1 MTDVILRISGMDCGA
16 CTVRIV
22 RALRGLSG
30 VHAVSVSDTAGCA
43 RLTYDEAAVGLGE
56 IARCVQRAGFAV
68 PVETAEL
75 RCPGADDGAEA
86 RLRAVFGVRS
96 AARAGDTFTVTLW
109 PVGTDAAALPAVL
122 GPGAE
127 LTAQRGG
134 EEAQQGRTRQRLARR
149 LGFGVLLTA
158 LMLWRLPELVQLAL
172 AAAVLF
178 GAGAALWRG
187 TWRALR
193 GGSLG
198 PDTPGLLAAL
208 ILFAYSAYAAFTG
221 LRPCFPA
228 PCGIVCTLLAG
239 KYAAQLVRG
248 ALHAPVRRLRHLR
261 PRTATVD
268 ADALTPCDVVRVLP
282 GERVPVDGV
291 VCSGICTVDV
301 FALTGAARPAE
312 KAVGDAVLAGT
323 LNRVGSAFIT
333 PTAIGDATALQRTI
347 AALQRAQTV
356 RTPEQVRLERAA
368 SRADLHVRCAG
379 RHVSRRGRAG
389 RGCRR
394 AGRDRP
400 CGRAGRAA
408 HARRGG
414 VGRADGAHRA
424 PGHLAAAGV
433 SCRVSA
439 AGCVRGDRPGR
450 GGGACVRCIRRRA
463 AVCAARERN
472 EGGAAM
478 TTTVLELNAS
488 GMICRAC
495 EDAIADAL
503 LHTRGV
509 VSAQAHYWRGR
520 VTITYDPNIVT
531 EDTLRQVLTNA
542 GYPPGTHGMGG
553 VVVDGICLALVGVLY
568 WGLPKLLALV
578 KVPALADNASLSLV
592 FLVGL
597 LTSTHCIGMC
607 GGILL
612 AQTTDARGVTGRS
625 KRGLIASA
633 AYNGGRVVSYTAVGA
648 LCGALGA
655 VITYTPNIKS
665 MVFTVAGALVLLIGL
680 RMAGILP
687 GLRSTETELPGAC
700 SLNARTRRR
709 FAGRPLI
716 IGLLTG
722 VMPCGALSAMW
733 LCAMSS
739 GSAARGA
746 LVMLVFSLG
755 TVPLLF
761 LFGALQSFLPRGWMK
776 YIVKGSAVLVVT
788 LGLSMLVKG
797 IRLFGM

>member
-16 CTVRIV
+16 CAVRIV
-22 RALRGLSG
+22 CALRGLPG
-30 VHAVSVSDTAGCA
+30 VHAVFVSDTAGCA

-56 IARCVQRAGFAV
+56 IARCVQRAGFDV

-96 AARAGDTFTVTLW
+96 AARAGDTFMVTLW
-109 PVGTDAAALPAVL
+109 PVGTDAAVLPAVL

-187 TWRALR
+187 TWRVLR

-198 PDTPGLLAAL
+198 PDAPGLLAAL

-228 PCGIVCTLLAG
+228 PCGIVCALLAG

-248 ALHAPVRRLRHLR
+248 ALHAAVRRLRHLR
-261 PRTATVD
+261 PRTATVVRDGVGTQVD
-268 ADALTPCDVVRVLP
+268 ADALTPRNVVRVLP

-291 VCSGICTVDV
+291 VCSGTCTVDAS
-301 FALTGAARPAE
+301 ALTGAARPVE

-323 LNRVGSAFIT
+323 LNR
-333 PTAIGDATALQRTI
+333 
-347 AALQRAQTV
+347 
-356 RTPEQVRLERAA
+356 
-368 SRADLHVRCAG
+368 
-379 RHVSRRGRAG
+379 
-389 RGCRR
+389 
-394 AGRDRP
+394 
-400 CGRAGRAA
+400 AGRAA
-408 HARRGG
+408 HVRRGG

-424 PGHLAAAGV
+424 PVHLAAAGV

-472 EGGAAM
+472 EEGAAM
-478 TTTVLELNAS
+478 TTTVLELNVS

-509 VSAQAHYWRGR
+509 VSAQAHYWCGR

-578 KVPALADNASLSLV
+578 KVPALADNASLGLV

-665 MVFTVAGALVLLIGL
+665 MVFIVAGALVLLIGL

>member
-1 MTDVILRISGMDCGA
+1 
-16 CTVRIV
+16 
-22 RALRGLSG
+22 
-30 VHAVSVSDTAGCA
+30 
-43 RLTYDEAAVGLGE
+43 
-56 IARCVQRAGFAV
+56 
-68 PVETAEL
+68 
-75 RCPGADDGAEA
+75 
-86 RLRAVFGVRS
+86 
-96 AARAGDTFTVTLW
+96 
-109 PVGTDAAALPAVL
+109 
-122 GPGAE
+122 
-127 LTAQRGG
+127 
-134 EEAQQGRTRQRLARR
+134 
-149 LGFGVLLTA
+149 
-158 LMLWRLPELVQLAL
+158 
-172 AAAVLF
+172 
-178 GAGAALWRG
+178 
-187 TWRALR
+187 
-193 GGSLG
+193 
-198 PDTPGLLAAL
+198 
-208 ILFAYSAYAAFTG
+208 
-221 LRPCFPA
+221 
-228 PCGIVCTLLAG
+228 
-239 KYAAQLVRG
+239 
-248 ALHAPVRRLRHLR
+248 
-261 PRTATVD
+261 
-268 ADALTPCDVVRVLP
+268 
-282 GERVPVDGV
+282 
-291 VCSGICTVDV
+291 
-301 FALTGAARPAE
+301 
-312 KAVGDAVLAGT
+312 
-323 LNRVGSAFIT
+323 
-333 PTAIGDATALQRTI
+333 
-347 AALQRAQTV
+347 
-356 RTPEQVRLERAA
+356 
-368 SRADLHVRCAG
+368 
-379 RHVSRRGRAG
+379 
-389 RGCRR
+389 
-394 AGRDRP
+394 
-400 CGRAGRAA
+400 
-408 HARRGG
+408 
-414 VGRADGAHRA
+414 
-424 PGHLAAAGV
+424 
-433 SCRVSA
+433 
-439 AGCVRGDRPGR
+439 
-450 GGGACVRCIRRRA
+450 
-463 AVCAARERN
+463 
-472 EGGAAM
+472 M
-478 TTTVLELNAS
+478 TTTVLELNVS

-509 VSAQAHYWRGR
+509 VSAQAHYWCGR

-578 KVPALADNASLSLV
+578 KVPALADNASLGLV

-633 AYNGGRVVSYTAVGA
+633 AYNGGRVVSYTAV
-648 LCGALGA
+648 
-655 VITYTPNIKS
+655 
-665 MVFTVAGALVLLIGL
+665 GALVLLIGL